1 MKNIFKILAILS
13 LPLLLNACGGGGGG
27 GGGSSGSSSSA
38 VDTTCTTST
47 SSFCTAEFNNQYG
60 LVTTKAYEAYDDGYD
75 GDGIKVAVL
84 DGGFDTSHADLD
96 ANIITGYDEED
107 DDNTPNA
114 GSHNATMGGH
124 GTHVA
129 GIIAAEK
136 NGTGMQGIAYN
147 ASIMPIKI
155 FQDSGTFVTGGINN
169 SIDYATDNGAIAL
182 NNSWGTSRAVNA
194 TCSGVSCYVVVPAE
208 STTGGFTAAERT
220 AWASVAS
227 DNNVVVFAAG
237 NNGMNSVN
245 GQVKAYRSSDDA
257 YITSYD
263 AQVVVDALSAVSYVN
278 RSTQEAQYGVN
289 ASAVAENWLNV
300 VALDNTNT
308 IASYSNAC
316 GNTKAYCIAAPGSS
330 IYSTVPTALKSS
342 GYDTYNGTSMAAPH
356 VSGAIAVMKEK
367 WPNLTGAQIVDLIIG
382 SATDL
387 GASGV
392 DEVYGVGMLNMAGA
406 MTATT
411 AQSFSYVG
419 SNGNLQKIEKNG
431 SISANS
437 ILSNLASKNVAI
449 GFVDSYD
456 RVYSNRSNQFNSLKE
471 ENITDQQNFFKF
483 RNGITDTGLNT
494 YLNMSFVDYGNNHEN
509 FDLKY
514 RSYSF
519 QEDDYQNI
527 LLGDNIMTVNLF
539 NNFTISTNPINENN
553 SNSLLLK
560 TSFSSVNPKSQ
571 NIISFGYG
579 YEQNRLLNS
588 EFTGAFEAKNNN
600 TLYASVSRKQK
611 ISKKG
616 NLNFKIGYGV
626 TKSNFSNQEFFNM
639 SDLET
644 SSASIGYIHSE
655 KNSKFALSLEAPL
668 SISSGQA
675 NYQSVSGY
683 DSEGNYKNSIQTIGL
698 TPDQRELKLSLYFDK
713 VINKNSNYGIAAS
726 QSNSGS
732 NNLQFI
738 FSKTF

>member
-1 MKNIFKILAILS
+1 MNNIVKIFAILS
-13 LPLLLNACGGGGGG
+13 LPLLLNACFGG
-27 GGGSSGSSSSA
+27 GGGSSSSSINPQCGSTSA
-38 VDTTCTTST
+38 T
-47 SSFCTAEFNNQYG
+47 SSFCTSEFNAQYG
-60 LVTTKAYEAYDDGYD
+60 LVTTKAYEAFDDGYD

-114 GSHNATMGGH
+114 ESHNATMGGH

-136 NGTGMQGIAYN
+136 NGTGMMGIAYN

-182 NNSWGTSRAVNA
+182 NNSWGSSRTVNA

-208 STTGGFTAAERT
+208 SSTGGFTADERT

-245 GQVKAYRSSDDA
+245 GKVKAYRSSDDA

-263 AQVVVDALSAVSYVN
+263 AQVVVDALSDVSYVN

-289 ASAVAENWLNV
+289 VSAVAENWLNV

-330 IYSTVPTALKSS
+330 IYSTVPTDLVAS

-588 EFTGAFEAKNNN
+588 EFTGAFAAKNNN
-600 TLYASVSRKQK
+600 TLYASMFRKQK
-611 ISKKG
+611 ISEKG

-675 NYQSVSGY
+675 NYNSVSGY
-683 DSEGNYKNSIQTIGL
+683 DGEGNYKNSIQTIGL

-732 NNLQFI
+732 NDLQFI

>member
-1 MKNIFKILAILS
+1 MNNIVKIFAILS
-13 LPLLLNACGGGGGG
+13 LPLLLNACGGD
-27 GGGSSGSSSSA
+27 GGGSSSSSSNPQ
-38 VDTTCTTST
+38 CGSTSAT
-47 SSFCTAEFNNQYG
+47 SSFCTSEFNAQYG
-60 LVTTKAYEAYDDGYD
+60 LVTTKAYEAFDDGYD

-114 GSHNATMGGH
+114 ESHNATMGGH

-136 NGTGMQGIAYN
+136 NGTGMMGIAYN

-182 NNSWGTSRAVNA
+182 NNSWGSSRTVNA

-208 STTGGFTAAERT
+208 SSTGGFTADERT

-237 NNGMNSVN
+237 NHGMNSVN
-245 GQVKAYRSSDDA
+245 GKVRAYRSSDDA

-263 AQVVVDALSAVSYVN
+263 AQVVVDALSDVSYVN

-289 ASAVAENWLNV
+289 VSAVAENWLNV

-330 IYSTVPTALKSS
+330 IYSTVPTDLVAS

-588 EFTGAFEAKNNN
+588 EFTGAFAAKNNN
-600 TLYASVSRKQK
+600 TLYASMFRKQK
-611 ISKKG
+611 ISEKG

-675 NYQSVSGY
+675 NYNSVSGY
-683 DSEGNYKNSIQTIGL
+683 DGEGNYKNSIQTIGL

-732 NNLQFI
+732 NDLQFI

>member
-1 MKNIFKILAILS
+1 MNNTLKIFAILS
-13 LPLLLNACGGGGGG
+13 LPLFLNACGGGGGG
-27 GGGSSGSSSSA
+27 GGSGGSGST

-47 SSFCTAEFNNQYG
+47 SSFCTSEFNANYG
-60 LVTTKAYEAYDDGYD
+60 LVTTKAYEAFDDGYD

-84 DGGFDTSHADLD
+84 DGGFDTGHADLD

-136 NGTGMQGIAYN
+136 NGTGMMGIAYN

-182 NNSWGTSRAVNA
+182 NNSWGSSRTVNA

-208 STTGGFTAAERT
+208 SSTGGFTADERT

-245 GQVKAYRSSDDA
+245 GKVKAYRRSDDA

-263 AQVVVDALSAVSYVN
+263 AQVVVDALSDVSYVN

-289 ASAVAENWLNV
+289 VSAVAENWLNV

-330 IYSTVPTALKSS
+330 IYSTVPTDLVAS

-456 RVYSNRSNQFNSLKE
+456 RVYSNRSNQFNSLKD

-483 RNGITDTGLNT
+483 RNGITDAGLNT
-494 YLNMSFVDYGNNHEN
+494 YFNMSFVDYGNNHEN

-527 LLGDNIMTVNLF
+527 LLGDNIMTANLF

-579 YEQNRLLNS
+579 YEQNRILNS
-588 EFTGAFEAKNNN
+588 ELTGAFEAKNNN
-600 TLYASVSRKQK
+600 TLYASMSRKQK
-611 ISKKG
+611 ISEKG

-675 NYQSVSGY
+675 NYNSVSGY
-683 DSEGNYKNSIQTIGL
+683 DGEGNYKNSIQTIGL

-732 NNLQFI
+732 NDLQFI

>member
-1 MKNIFKILAILS
+1 MNNTLKIFAILS
-13 LPLLLNACGGGGGG
+13 LPLFLNACGGGGGG
-27 GGGSSGSSSSA
+27 GGSGGSGST

-47 SSFCTAEFNNQYG
+47 SSFCTSEFNANYG
-60 LVTTKAYEAYDDGYD
+60 LVTTKAYEAFDDGYD

-84 DGGFDTSHADLD
+84 DGGFDTGHADLD

-136 NGTGMQGIAYN
+136 NGTGMMGIAYN

-182 NNSWGTSRAVNA
+182 NNSWGSSRTVNA

-208 STTGGFTAAERT
+208 SSTGGFTADERT

-245 GQVKAYRSSDDA
+245 GKVKAYRRSDDA

-263 AQVVVDALSAVSYVN
+263 AQVVVDALSDVSYVN

-289 ASAVAENWLNV
+289 VSAVAENWLNV

-330 IYSTVPTALKSS
+330 IYSTVPTDLVAS
-342 GYDTYNGTSMAAPH
+342 GYDTYSGTSMAAPH

-456 RVYSNRSNQFNSLKE
+456 RVYSNRSNQFNSLKD

-483 RNGITDTGLNT
+483 RNGITDAGLNT
-494 YLNMSFVDYGNNHEN
+494 YFNMSFVDYGNNHEN

-527 LLGDNIMTVNLF
+527 LLGDNIMTANLF

-579 YEQNRLLNS
+579 YEQNRILNS
-588 EFTGAFEAKNNN
+588 ELTGAFEAKNNN
-600 TLYASVSRKQK
+600 TLYASMSRKQK
-611 ISKKG
+611 ISEKG

-675 NYQSVSGY
+675 NYNSVSGY
-683 DSEGNYKNSIQTIGL
+683 DGEGNYKNSIQTIGL

-732 NNLQFI
+732 NDLQFI

>member
-1 MKNIFKILAILS
+1 MNNIFKIFAILS

-27 GGGSSGSSSSA
+27 SSSSSSNPQ
-38 VDTTCTTST
+38 CGSTSAT
-47 SSFCTAEFNNQYG
+47 SSFCTSEFNAQYG
-60 LVTTKAYEAYDDGYD
+60 LVTTKAYEAFDDGYD

-84 DGGFDTSHADLD
+84 DGGFDTGHADLD

-136 NGTGMQGIAYN
+136 NGTGMMGIAYN

-182 NNSWGTSRAVNA
+182 NNSWGSSRTVNA

-208 STTGGFTAAERT
+208 SSTGGFTADERT

-245 GQVKAYRSSDDA
+245 GKVKAYRRSDDA

-263 AQVVVDALSAVSYVN
+263 AQVVVDALSDVSYVN

-289 ASAVAENWLNV
+289 VSAVAENWLNV

-330 IYSTVPTALKSS
+330 IYSTVPTDLVAS

-456 RVYSNRSNQFNSLKE
+456 RVYSNRSNQFNSLKD

-483 RNGITDTGLNT
+483 RNGITDAGLNT
-494 YLNMSFVDYGNNHEN
+494 YFNMSFVDYGNNHEN

-527 LLGDNIMTVNLF
+527 LLGDNIMTANLF

-579 YEQNRLLNS
+579 YEQNRILNS
-588 EFTGAFEAKNNN
+588 ELTGAFEAKNNN
-600 TLYASVSRKQK
+600 TLYASMSRKQK
-611 ISKKG
+611 ISEKG

-675 NYQSVSGY
+675 NYNSVSGY
-683 DSEGNYKNSIQTIGL
+683 DGEGNYKNSIQTIGL

>member
-1 MKNIFKILAILS
+1 MNNIVKIFAILS
-13 LPLLLNACGGGGGG
+13 LPLLLNACFGG
-27 GGGSSGSSSSA
+27 GGGSSSSSINPQCGSTSA
-38 VDTTCTTST
+38 T
-47 SSFCTAEFNNQYG
+47 SSFCTSEFNAQYG
-60 LVTTKAYEAYDDGYD
+60 LVTTKAYEAFDDGYD

-114 GSHNATMGGH
+114 ESHNATMGGH

-136 NGTGMQGIAYN
+136 NGTGMMGIAYN

-182 NNSWGTSRAVNA
+182 NNSWGSSRTVNA

-208 STTGGFTAAERT
+208 SSTGGFTADERT

-245 GQVKAYRSSDDA
+245 GKVKAYRTSDDA

-263 AQVVVDALSAVSYVN
+263 AQVVVDALSDVSYVN

-289 ASAVAENWLNV
+289 VSAVAENWLNV

-330 IYSTVPTALKSS
+330 IYSTVPTDLVAS

-588 EFTGAFEAKNNN
+588 EFTGAFAAKNNN
-600 TLYASVSRKQK
+600 TLYASMFRKQK
-611 ISKKG
+611 ISEKG

-675 NYQSVSGY
+675 NYNSVSGY
-683 DSEGNYKNSIQTIGL
+683 DGEGNYKNSIQTIGL

-732 NNLQFI
+732 NDLQFI

>member
-1 MKNIFKILAILS
+1 MNNIVKIFAILS
-13 LPLLLNACGGGGGG
+13 LPLLLNACGGGGG
-27 GGGSSGSSSSA
+27 SSSSSSNPQ
-38 VDTTCTTST
+38 CGSTSAT
-47 SSFCTAEFNNQYG
+47 SSFCTSEFNAQYG
-60 LVTTKAYEAYDDGYD
+60 LVTTKAYEAFDDGYD

-114 GSHNATMGGH
+114 ESHNATLGGH

-136 NGTGMQGIAYN
+136 NGTGMMGIAYN

-182 NNSWGTSRAVNA
+182 NNSWGSSRTVNA

-208 STTGGFTAAERT
+208 SSTGGFTADERT

-237 NNGMNSVN
+237 NHGMNSVN
-245 GQVKAYRSSDDA
+245 GKVKAYRRSDDA

-263 AQVVVDALSAVSYVN
+263 AQVVVDALSDVSYVN

-289 ASAVAENWLNV
+289 VSAVAENWLNV

-330 IYSTVPTALKSS
+330 IYSTVPTDLVAS

-588 EFTGAFEAKNNN
+588 EFTGAFAAKNNN
-600 TLYASVSRKQK
+600 TLYASMFRKQK
-611 ISKKG
+611 ISEKG

-675 NYQSVSGY
+675 NYNSVSGY
-683 DSEGNYKNSIQTIGL
+683 DGEGNYKNSIQTIGL

-732 NNLQFI
+732 NDLQFI

>member
-1 MKNIFKILAILS
+1 MNNISKIFAILS

-27 GGGSSGSSSSA
+27 SSSSSSNPQ
-38 VDTTCTTST
+38 CGSTSAT
-47 SSFCTAEFNNQYG
+47 SSFCTSEFNAQYG
-60 LVTTKAYEAYDDGYD
+60 LVTTKAYEAFDDGYD

-114 GSHNATMGGH
+114 ESHNATMGGH

-136 NGTGMQGIAYN
+136 NGTGMMGIAYN

-182 NNSWGTSRAVNA
+182 NNSWGSSRTVNA

-208 STTGGFTAAERT
+208 SSTGGFTADERT

-245 GQVKAYRSSDDA
+245 GKVKAYRTSDDA

-263 AQVVVDALSAVSYVN
+263 AQVVVDALSDVSYVN

-289 ASAVAENWLNV
+289 VSAVAENWLNV

-330 IYSTVPTALKSS
+330 IYSTVPTDLVAS

-387 GASGV
+387 GESGV

-588 EFTGAFEAKNNN
+588 EFTGAFAAKNNN
-600 TLYASVSRKQK
+600 TLYASMFRKQK
-611 ISKKG
+611 ISEKG

-675 NYQSVSGY
+675 NYNSVSGY
-683 DSEGNYKNSIQTIGL
+683 DGEGNYKNSIQTIGL

-732 NNLQFI
+732 NDLQFI

>member
-1 MKNIFKILAILS
+1 M
-13 LPLLLNACGGGGGG
+13 LNACGGGGGG
-27 GGGSSGSSSSA
+27 GSGGSGNT

-47 SSFCTAEFNNQYG
+47 SSFCTSEFNANYG
-60 LVTTKAYEAYDDGYD
+60 LVTTKAYEAFDDGYD

-114 GSHNATMGGH
+114 GSHNATMAGH

-136 NGTGMQGIAYN
+136 NGTGMMGIAYN

-155 FQDSGTFVTGGINN
+155 FKDNGSLVSGGINN

-182 NNSWGTSRAVNA
+182 NNSWGSYRQVFA
-194 TCSGVSCYVVVPAE
+194 TCGGLSCYTFAPAE
-208 STTGGFTAAERT
+208 SITGGFSSAERT

-237 NNGMNSVN
+237 NYGNNSATGKMPFYYTSNNVKY
-245 GQVKAYRSSDDA
+245 GDYSSQVVKDAGIISYTNRSSA
-257 YITSYD
+257 
-263 AQVVVDALSAVSYVN
+263 
-278 RSTQEAQYGVN
+278 EAQYGVN

-308 IASYSNAC
+308 IASYSNGC
-316 GNTKAYCIAAPGSS
+316 GNTKAYCIAAPGSA
-330 IYSTVPTALKSS
+330 IYSTVPTDLVAS

-419 SNGNLQKIEKNG
+419 SNGNLQKIEKKG

-588 EFTGAFEAKNNN
+588 EFTGAFAAKNNN
-600 TLYASVSRKQK
+600 TLYASMSRKQK
-611 ISKKG
+611 ISEKG

-675 NYQSVSGY
+675 NYMSVSGY
-683 DSEGNYKNSIQTIGL
+683 DSEGNYKNSVQTIGL

>member
-1 MKNIFKILAILS
+1 MNNISKIFAILS

-27 GGGSSGSSSSA
+27 SGSSSSNPQ
-38 VDTTCTTST
+38 CGSTSAT
-47 SSFCTAEFNNQYG
+47 SSFCTSEFNAQYG
-60 LVTTKAYEAYDDGYD
+60 LVTTKAYEAFDDGYD

-114 GSHNATMGGH
+114 ESHNATMGGH

-136 NGTGMQGIAYN
+136 NGTGMMGIAYN

-182 NNSWGTSRAVNA
+182 NNSWGSSRTVNA

-208 STTGGFTAAERT
+208 SSTGGFTADERT

-245 GQVKAYRSSDDA
+245 GKVKAYRSSDDA

-263 AQVVVDALSAVSYVN
+263 AQVVVDALSDVSYVN

-289 ASAVAENWLNV
+289 VSAVAENWLNV

-330 IYSTVPTALKSS
+330 IYSTVPTDLVAS

-387 GASGV
+387 GESGV

-588 EFTGAFEAKNNN
+588 EFTGAFAAKNNN
-600 TLYASVSRKQK
+600 TLYASMFRKQK
-611 ISKKG
+611 ISEKG

-675 NYQSVSGY
+675 NYNSVSGY
-683 DSEGNYKNSIQTIGL
+683 DGEGNYKNSIQTIGL

-732 NNLQFI
+732 NDLQFI

>member
-1 MKNIFKILAILS
+1 MNNISKIFAILS

-27 GGGSSGSSSSA
+27 SSSSSSNPQ
-38 VDTTCTTST
+38 CGSTSAT
-47 SSFCTAEFNNQYG
+47 SSFCTSEFNAQYG
-60 LVTTKAYEAYDDGYD
+60 LVTTKAYEAFDDGYD

-114 GSHNATMGGH
+114 ESHNATMGGH

-136 NGTGMQGIAYN
+136 NGTGMMGIAYN

-182 NNSWGTSRAVNA
+182 NNSWGSSRTVNA

-208 STTGGFTAAERT
+208 SSTGGFTADERT

-237 NNGMNSVN
+237 NHGMNSVN
-245 GQVKAYRSSDDA
+245 GKVKAYRRSDDA

-263 AQVVVDALSAVSYVN
+263 AQVVVDALSDVSYVN

-289 ASAVAENWLNV
+289 VSAVAENWLNV

-330 IYSTVPTALKSS
+330 IYSTVPTDLVAS

-387 GASGV
+387 GESGV

-588 EFTGAFEAKNNN
+588 EFTGAFAAKNNN
-600 TLYASVSRKQK
+600 TLYASMFRKQK
-611 ISKKG
+611 ISEKG

-675 NYQSVSGY
+675 NYNSVSGY
-683 DSEGNYKNSIQTIGL
+683 DGEGNYKNSIQTIGL

-732 NNLQFI
+732 NDLQFI

>member
-1 MKNIFKILAILS
+1 MNNIFKILAILS

-27 GGGSSGSSSSA
+27 GSGSSGST

-47 SSFCTAEFNNQYG
+47 SSFCTSEFNANYG
-60 LVTTKAYEAYDDGYD
+60 LVTTKAYEAFDDGYD

-84 DGGFDTSHADLD
+84 DGGFDTGHADLD

-114 GSHNATMGGH
+114 GSHNTTMGGH

-136 NGTGMQGIAYN
+136 NGTGMMGIAYN
-147 ASIMPIKI
+147 ASIMPIKV
-155 FQDSGTFVTGGINN
+155 FKDNGTFVAGGINN

-182 NNSWGTSRAVNA
+182 NNSWGSNRVINA
-194 TCSGVSCYVVVPAE
+194 TCGGIACWAYAPAE
-208 STTGGFTAAERT
+208 SVTGGFSAAERT
-220 AWASVAS
+220 AWASVAT

-237 NNGMNSVN
+237 NDGNNSATGKMQFYYTAN
-245 GQVKAYRSSDDA
+245 NASAGEYS
-257 YITSYD
+257 
-263 AQVVVDALSAVSYVN
+263 AQVVKDAGVISYVN
-278 RSTQEAQYGVN
+278 RSSQEAQYGVN
-289 ASAVAENWLNV
+289 AAAVADNWLNV

-308 IASYSNAC
+308 IASYSNGC

-330 IYSTVPTALKSS
+330 IYSTVPTDLVAS

-456 RVYSNRSNQFNSLKE
+456 RVYSNRSNQFNSLKD

-483 RNGITDTGLNT
+483 RNGITDAGLNT

-539 NNFTISTNPINENN
+539 NNFTISTNPIDENN

-579 YEQNRLLNS
+579 YEQNRILNS
-588 EFTGAFEAKNNN
+588 ELTGAFEAKNNN
-600 TLYASVSRKQK
+600 TLYASMSRKQK
-611 ISKKG
+611 ISEKG

-655 KNSKFALSLEAPL
+655 KNSKFAFSLEAPL

-675 NYQSVSGY
+675 NYYSVSGY
-683 DSEGNYKNSIQTIGL
+683 DSEGNYKNSTQTIGL

>member
-1 MKNIFKILAILS
+1 MLMNDIFKILAILS
-13 LPLLLNACGGGGGG
+13 LPLILNACGGGGS
-27 GGGSSGSSSSA
+27 GSSGST

-47 SSFCTAEFNNQYG
+47 SSFCTSEFNANYG
-60 LVTTKAYEAYDDGYD
+60 LVTTKAYEAFDDGYD

-84 DGGFDTSHADLD
+84 DGGFDTGHADLD

-114 GSHNATMGGH
+114 GSHNTTMGGH

-136 NGTGMQGIAYN
+136 NGTGMMGIAYN

-182 NNSWGTSRAVNA
+182 NNSWGSARTVSA
-194 TCSGVSCYVVVPAE
+194 TCGGISCWAYAPAE
-208 STTGGFTAAERT
+208 STTGGFTSAERT

-227 DNNVVVFAAG
+227 DNNVAVWAAG
-237 NNGMNSVN
+237 NDGNNSATGEMQFYYTSN
-245 GQVKAYRSSDDA
+245 NADA
-257 YITSYD
+257 GKYS
-263 AQVVVDALSAVSYVN
+263 AQVVKDAGIISYVN
-278 RSTQEAQYGVN
+278 RSSREAQYGVN

-308 IASYSNAC
+308 IASYSNGC

-330 IYSTVPTALKSS
+330 IYSTVPTDLVAS

-367 WPNLTGAQIVDLIIG
+367 WPSLTGAQIVDLIIG

-456 RVYSNRSNQFNSLKE
+456 RVYSNRSNQFNSLKD

-483 RNGITDTGLNT
+483 RNGITDAGLNT

-527 LLGDNIMTVNLF
+527 LLGDNIMTANLF
-539 NNFTISTNPINENN
+539 NNFTISTNPIDENN

-579 YEQNRLLNS
+579 YEQNRILNS
-588 EFTGAFEAKNNN
+588 ELTGAFEAKNNN
-600 TLYASVSRKQK
+600 TLYASMSRKQK
-611 ISKKG
+611 ISEKG

-644 SSASIGYIHSE
+644 SSASIGYIHSK

-668 SISSGQA
+668 SINSGQA
-675 NYQSVSGY
+675 NYYSVSGY
-683 DSEGNYKNSIQTIGL
+683 DSDGNYKNSKQTIGL

>member
-1 MKNIFKILAILS
+1 MNNIVKIFAILS
-13 LPLLLNACGGGGGG
+13 LPLLLNACFGG
-27 GGGSSGSSSSA
+27 GGGSSSSSINPQCGSTSA
-38 VDTTCTTST
+38 T
-47 SSFCTAEFNNQYG
+47 SSFCTSEFNAQYG
-60 LVTTKAYEAYDDGYD
+60 LVTTKAYEAFDDGYD

-114 GSHNATMGGH
+114 ESHNATMGGH

-136 NGTGMQGIAYN
+136 NGTGMMGIAYN

-155 FQDSGTFVTGGINN
+155 FQDSGEFVTGGINN

-182 NNSWGTSRAVNA
+182 NNSWGSSRTVNA

-208 STTGGFTAAERT
+208 SSTGGFTADERT

-245 GQVKAYRSSDDA
+245 GKVKAYRSSDDA

-263 AQVVVDALSAVSYVN
+263 AQVVVDALSDVSYVN

-289 ASAVAENWLNV
+289 VSAVAENWLNV

-330 IYSTVPTALKSS
+330 IYSTVPTDLVAS

-588 EFTGAFEAKNNN
+588 EFTGAFAAKNNN
-600 TLYASVSRKQK
+600 TLYASMFRKQK
-611 ISKKG
+611 ISEKG

-675 NYQSVSGY
+675 NYNSVSGY
-683 DSEGNYKNSIQTIGL
+683 DGEGNYKNSIQTIGL

-732 NNLQFI
+732 NDLQFI

>member
-1 MKNIFKILAILS
+1 MNNTLKIFAILS
-13 LPLLLNACGGGGGG
+13 LPLFLNACGGGGGG
-27 GGGSSGSSSSA
+27 GGSGGSGST

-47 SSFCTAEFNNQYG
+47 SSFCTSEFNANYG
-60 LVTTKAYEAYDDGYD
+60 LVTTKAYEAFDDGYD

-114 GSHNATMGGH
+114 GSHNATMAGH

-136 NGTGMQGIAYN
+136 NGTGMMGIAYN

-155 FQDSGTFVTGGINN
+155 FKDNGSLVSGGINN

-182 NNSWGTSRAVNA
+182 NNSWGSYRQVSA
-194 TCSGVSCYVVVPAE
+194 TCGGLSCYTYAPAE
-208 STTGGFTAAERT
+208 SITGGFSSAERT

-237 NNGMNSVN
+237 NDGNNSATGKMPFYYTSNNVKY
-245 GQVKAYRSSDDA
+245 GDYSSQVVKDAGIISYTNRSSA
-257 YITSYD
+257 
-263 AQVVVDALSAVSYVN
+263 
-278 RSTQEAQYGVN
+278 EAQYGVN

-308 IASYSNAC
+308 IASYSNGC

-330 IYSTVPTALKSS
+330 IYSTVPTDLVAS

-419 SNGNLQKIEKNG
+419 SNGNLQKIEKKG

-456 RVYSNRSNQFNSLKE
+456 RVYSNRSNQFNSLKD

-483 RNGITDTGLNT
+483 RNGITDAGLNT
-494 YLNMSFVDYGNNHEN
+494 YFNMSFVDYGNNHEN

-527 LLGDNIMTVNLF
+527 LLGDNIMTANLF

-579 YEQNRLLNS
+579 YEQNRILNS
-588 EFTGAFEAKNNN
+588 ELTGAFEAKNNN
-600 TLYASVSRKQK
+600 TLYASMSRKQK
-611 ISKKG
+611 ISEKG

-675 NYQSVSGY
+675 NYNSVSGY
-683 DSEGNYKNSIQTIGL
+683 DGEGNYKNSIQTIGL

-732 NNLQFI
+732 NDLQFI

>member
-1 MKNIFKILAILS
+1 MNNIVKIFAILS

-27 GGGSSGSSSSA
+27 SGSSSSNPQ
-38 VDTTCTTST
+38 CGSTSAT
-47 SSFCTAEFNNQYG
+47 SSFCTSEFNAQYG
-60 LVTTKAYEAYDDGYD
+60 LVTTKAYEAFDDGYD

-114 GSHNATMGGH
+114 ESHNATMGGH

-136 NGTGMQGIAYN
+136 NGTGMMGIAYN

-182 NNSWGTSRAVNA
+182 NNSWGSSRTVNA

-208 STTGGFTAAERT
+208 SSTGGFTADERT

-245 GQVKAYRSSDDA
+245 GKVKAYRSSDDA

-263 AQVVVDALSAVSYVN
+263 AQVVVDALSDVSYVN

-289 ASAVAENWLNV
+289 VSAVAENWLNV

-330 IYSTVPTALKSS
+330 IYSTVPTDLVAS

-419 SNGNLQKIEKNG
+419 SNGNLQKIEKKG

-527 LLGDNIMTVNLF
+527 LLGDNIMTINLF

-588 EFTGAFEAKNNN
+588 EFTGAFAAKNNN
-600 TLYASVSRKQK
+600 TLYASMFRKQK
-611 ISKKG
+611 ISEKG

-675 NYQSVSGY
+675 NYNSVSGY
-683 DSEGNYKNSIQTIGL
+683 DGEGNYKNSIQTIGL

-732 NNLQFI
+732 NDLQFI

>member
-1 MKNIFKILAILS
+1 MNNIVKIFAILS
-13 LPLLLNACGGGGGG
+13 LPLLLNACFGG
-27 GGGSSGSSSSA
+27 GGGSSSSSSNPQ
-38 VDTTCTTST
+38 CGSTSAT
-47 SSFCTAEFNNQYG
+47 SSFCTSEFNAQYG
-60 LVTTKAYEAYDDGYD
+60 LVTTKAYEAFDDGYD

-114 GSHNATMGGH
+114 ESHNATMGGH

-136 NGTGMQGIAYN
+136 NGTGMMGIAYN

-182 NNSWGTSRAVNA
+182 NNSWGSSRTVNA

-208 STTGGFTAAERT
+208 SSTGGFTADERT

-245 GQVKAYRSSDDA
+245 GKVKAYRRSDDA

-263 AQVVVDALSAVSYVN
+263 AQVVVDALSDVSYVN

-289 ASAVAENWLNV
+289 VSAVAENWLNV

-330 IYSTVPTALKSS
+330 IYSTVPTDLVAS

-387 GASGV
+387 GESGV

-588 EFTGAFEAKNNN
+588 EFTGAFAAKNNN
-600 TLYASVSRKQK
+600 TLYASMFRKQK
-611 ISKKG
+611 ISEKG

-675 NYQSVSGY
+675 NYMSVSGY
-683 DSEGNYKNSIQTIGL
+683 DSEGNYKNSVQTIGL